1 MSTKSPEDPV
11 LPKLVNGGQYA
22 SLEDALEDAP
32 EDPCVCSEDPAL
44 DPPVSTPHC
53 NCRPSFQALFLH
65 AYTVVRREKTGGIC

>member
-1 MSTKSPEDPV
+1 MPVVHCCLQVSDNPSMSTKSPEDPV

-44 DPPVSTPHC
+44 DSPVSSPHC
-53 NCRPSFQALFLH
+53 NCSSQQNWTPN
-65 AYTVVRREKTGGIC
+65 